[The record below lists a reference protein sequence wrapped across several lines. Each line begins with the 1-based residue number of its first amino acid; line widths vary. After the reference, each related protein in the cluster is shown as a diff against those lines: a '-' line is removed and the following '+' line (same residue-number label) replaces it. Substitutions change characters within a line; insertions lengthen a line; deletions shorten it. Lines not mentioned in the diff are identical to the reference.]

1 MIHNI
6 PQPAFEELVAS
17 RLYEDSV
24 EIRKGH
30 SFVECRQVSLSKY
43 NYFTLYVSQVYS
55 YAINRFTI
63 ES

>member
-6 PQPAFEELVAS
+6 PQPAFEEMVAS
-17 RLYEDSV
+17 RLYKDSV

-30 SFVECRQVSLSKY
+30 SFVECKQVSLY
-43 NYFTLYVSQVYS
+43 QYTDFTLYVSQVYS
-55 YAINRFTI
+55 YATNRFTI